1 MQQIGLFVLGF
12 FLGWVLFHKNW
23 RIQRLKNKTKKES
36 NEYYIK
42 ALNLIIEQN
51 FNAALVALK
60 QVVILDTDHIEA
72 YLKLGDI
79 YRKKGNCEK
88 AIKIHEAIT
97 MRQAISTD
105 MLIKTYF
112 CLLNDFIMVENKD
125 WDKINNII
133 NKLIGFGFKE
143 IGLNISFKNI
153 LRRLE
158 KWDEAYEVQ
167 KRILKLQNSE
177 DKKELAVI
185 MSYIGDS
192 CMKRQDIKEALKNY
206 KGAVDLHEGCV
217 NAHIGLGNIY
227 YNEGK
232 IHKAIEEWQ
241 TVIDLDPRSLS
252 KIDKKLEDAYFEE
265 QEFERMISFYEEML
279 SKYPNV
285 PEINFALGEIYE
297 KMGQKDRAINL
308 YLEVVRNKSNLGQAY
323 KNLYLLYIKDGRKED
338 ALAVFNKIDEMFI
351 TKNKE

>member
-1 MQQIGLFVLGF
+1 MPQIGLLLLGF
-12 FLGWVLFHKNW
+12 FLGWIVFHKNW
-23 RIQRLKNKTKKES
+23 QIQRLKSKTKKEA

-60 QVVILDTDHIEA
+60 QAVILDTDNIEA

-79 YRKKGNCEK
+79 YGKKGNYEK
-88 AIKIHEAIT
+88 AIKIHEGIT
-97 MRQAISTD
+97 LRQTISRD

-112 CLLNDFIMVENKD
+112 CLLNDYIMANNKD

-133 NKLIGFGFKE
+133 DKLMGFVFKE
-143 IGLNISFKNI
+143 LGLNISFKNI
-153 LRRLE
+153 LKRLD
-158 KWDEAYEVQ
+158 KWEEVYEVQ
-167 KRILKLQNSE
+167 KRILKLQNSQ
-177 DKKELAVI
+177 DKKELAAI
-185 MSYIGDS
+185 ISYIGDNYI
-192 CMKRQDIKEALKNY
+192 KKQNLKEAMKNY
-206 KGAVDLHEGCV
+206 KEAIDLYDECV
-217 NAHIGLGNIY
+217 NARIGLGNIY
-227 YNEGK
+227 YSEGK
-232 IHKAIEEWQ
+232 IPKAIEEWQ
-241 TVIDLDPRSLS
+241 TVINLDPRSLS

-265 QEFERMISFYEEML
+265 QEFEKMIAFYEEML

-323 KNLYLLYIKDGRKED
+323 KNLYLLYLKNGKKEE
-338 ALAVFNKIDEMFI
+338 ALAIFNKIDEIFI
-351 TKNKE
+351 KKNKE